1 MKMIAADYDGTL
13 NYCGKVTQED
23 LEALEKWQAEGNL
36 FVIDTGRSLES
47 IRIEAEKNG
56 LKPSYYI
63 TNNGGMVFDN
73 QNNELFS
80 SYLDN
85 DLAHEVMEMA
95 LRLEGAVSFVAND
108 GIWRHRI
115 IVDAG
120 KQDHRYTLQPDMTLE
135 ELISLNRYAQIVISM
150 DDMEK
155 AARLAA
161 KINGRYGENLTA
173 FANRWVVDIVR
184 SGVSKANGLDF
195 LVRHLDLP
203 VENVWTLGDA
213 DNDLPMIEYG
223 VHGAVIETGL
233 EEVKAKAK
241 FICGGAADLIR
252 IIHETE

>member
-1 MKMIAADYDGTL
+1 MKLIAADYDGTL
-13 NYCGKVTQED
+13 NYCGKVTEED
-23 LEALEKWQAEGNL
+23 LEAIEKWQAEGNL

-56 LKPSYYI
+56 LKPTYYI
-63 TNNGGMVFDN
+63 TNNGGMVFDS
-73 QNNELFS
+73 QNNEMFS

-85 DLAHEVMEMA
+85 DLAHEVMAMA
-95 LRLEGAVSFVAND
+95 LKLDGAVSFVAND

-115 IVDAG
+115 IVDEN
-120 KQDHRYTLQPDMTLE
+120 KQDHRYTILPDMTLE

-161 KINGRYGENLTA
+161 KINSRYGNELTA

-195 LVRHLDLP
+195 LVRHLGLSFED
-203 VENVWTLGDA
+203 VWTLGDA

-223 VHGAVIETGL
+223 IHGACIETGL
-233 EEVKAKAK
+233 EEVRAKAK
-241 FICGGAADLIR
+241 HICKGIADLIR
-252 IIHETE
+252 IIHETK